1 MFWVKENSFTTFPPN
16 VASKQQ
22 SSNPSKNKKN
32 MENSLESLKLLP
44 QAHQK
49 QQFDFFRKKLF
60 WELAEL
66 CESSLEVDD
75 GLRLNAFCWFKVVKT
90 FFLSIK
96 FL

>member
-1 MFWVKENSFTTFPPN
+1 
-16 VASKQQ
+16 
-22 SSNPSKNKKN
+22 

-75 GLRLNAFCWFKVVKT
+75 GLRLNAFC
-90 FFLSIK
+90 
-96 FL
+96 